1 MRLRH
6 RGLVAMAVAALAG
19 SLAFGVAA
27 GAILRSSLR
36 ARAMDRID
44 AETAQVVAAL
54 EQLGPAV
61 DLGVFAAR
69 SASALGVRVTIIA
82 QDGRVLADS
91 AVAPDRLGELENH
104 LERPEIASAR
114 IGGAGRAVRTSQSTD
129 VPYFYS
135 ARVARNVDPVRYV
148 RLALPLGELHA
159 IVAAPFPAL
168 VAAVVAA
175 MLVVLAVGYGGMRR
189 LSRPIERL
197 AAVVE
202 SAGSTPN
209 ASVVPAV
216 SRAGAEIERLANG
229 LRRMH
234 AAQVE
239 RLAELDRERQVLAS
253 VVAGV
258 REGLLLVGPDRRLR
272 LANDAARA
280 ILDLHH
286 DPRGSRLEE
295 AVRQPAFVRDVTAAL
310 DGESPDPT
318 VVHLPGSDRSFELR
332 AVPIDASGRP
342 GGGGA
347 LVLLLDVTRLEA
359 LERLRQE
366 FVADVSHEL
375 RTPLTSIRAA
385 VENLLDG
392 GIEDRQHAR
401 GFLEIAR
408 RHADRMAALI
418 EDLTDLSLIETGAVR
433 LERRSVDAAEVVR
446 EILEPLAP
454 LAVSRKVGLSS
465 ALNGPFPVHADRRR
479 LEQML
484 GNLVDNAIKF
494 NREGGTVVVRGTRD
508 AAGPTLIVEDTGIGI
523 TTDNLDRVF
532 QRFYQAERGR
542 SRELGGT
549 GLGLSIVKHLMR
561 LHGGRVRVESELG
574 TGSRFFLVFPPE
586 SSEPTAA
593 SLET

>member
-1 MRLRH
+1 
-6 RGLVAMAVAALAG
+6 MAAAALAG
-19 SLAFGVAA
+19 SLAFGIAA
-27 GAILRSSLR
+27 GAILRSALR

-44 AETAQVVAAL
+44 AETAQVASSL

-61 DLGVFAAR
+61 DLSAFTTRA
-69 SASALGVRVTIIA
+69 ASALGVRVTVVA
-82 QDGRVLADS
+82 KDGRVLADS
-91 AVAPDRLGELENH
+91 AVVPERLAELENH
-104 LERPEIASAR
+104 LDRPEIAGAR
-114 IGGAGRAVRTSQSTD
+114 TAGLGRAIRDSHSTD

-135 ARVARNVDPVRYV
+135 ARVARGVDPVGYV
-148 RLALPLGELHA
+148 RLALPLSELHA

-168 VAAVVAA
+168 VLAVGAA

-189 LSRPIERL
+189 LSRPIEHL
-197 AAVVE
+197 AAAVE
-202 SAGSTPN
+202 RAGSSPDV
-209 ASVVPAV
+209 AVVPAV
-216 SRAGAEIERLANG
+216 SGAGAEIERLASG
-229 LRRMH
+229 LRRLNE
-234 AAQVE
+234 AQVE
-239 RLAELDRERQVLAS
+239 RLAELERERQVLAT

-258 REGLLLVGPDRRLR
+258 REGLLLVGADHRLH

-280 ILDLHH
+280 ILDLRH
-286 DPRGSRLEE
+286 DPRGARLEE
-295 AVRQPAFVRDVTAAL
+295 AVRHPNVVRDVAAAL
-310 DGESPDPT
+310 AGETPVPT
-318 VVHLPGSDRSFELR
+318 VVRLPGSERSFELR
-332 AVPIDASGRP
+332 AVPIDPGRRP

-408 RHADRMAALI
+408 RHAERMAALI

-433 LERRSVDAAEVVR
+433 LEHRSVDVAEVVR
-446 EILEPLAP
+446 EILDPLAP
-454 LAVSRKVGLSS
+454 LAAARRV
-465 ALNGPFPVHADRRR
+465 ALRSELGGPFPIYADRRR

-494 NREGGTVVVRGTRD
+494 NREGGTVVVRGSRD
-508 AAGPTLIVEDTGIGI
+508 ESGSTVIVEDTGIGI
-523 TTDNLDRVF
+523 ATDSLERVF
-532 QRFYQAERGR
+532 QRFYQVERGR
-542 SRELGGT
+542 SREQRGT

-561 LHGGRVRVESELG
+561 LHGGRVRIESELG
-574 TGSRFFLVFPPE
+574 TGSRFFLVFPPD
-586 SSEPTAA
+586 PFRDG
-593 SLET
+593 SL